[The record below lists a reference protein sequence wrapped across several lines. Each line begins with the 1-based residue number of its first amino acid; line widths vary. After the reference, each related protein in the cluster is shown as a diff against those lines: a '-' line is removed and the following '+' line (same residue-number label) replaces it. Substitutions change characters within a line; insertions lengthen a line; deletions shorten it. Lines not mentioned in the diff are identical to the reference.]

1 MKLQA
6 EFDAPIWHVMALMVE
21 FDLTETWN
29 AFMQVSSSGALL
41 MTDLDS
47 KKRCISMYNQIR
59 SHKYLTTR

>member
-29 AFMQVSSSGALL
+29 AFMQVSGSGALL
-41 MTDLDS
+41 MT
-47 KKRCISMYNQIR
+47 
-59 SHKYLTTR
+59 

>member
-21 FDLTETWN
+21 FDLTKTWN

-47 KKRCISMYNQIR
+47 KKRCISMYNQGR
-59 SHKYLTTR
+59 AHKS